1 MDIAIDLNGL
11 KKTEATKIKIDE
23 LVDQIKEL
31 CASEDCGD
39 KAAAI
44 IFYDYNERAKKDE
57 LTAYTHGNAAALGYG
72 MIKAIISATKS
83 GSKTEEA
90 QIALL
95 ITLAAELIDKA
106 YNTAKTLELGM
117 LALSAKEIVKKYMK

>member
-31 CASEDCGD
+31 HASDDCGD

-57 LTAYTHGNAAALGYG
+57 LTAYTHGNAVTLGLG
-72 MIKAIISATKS
+72 MIKTIISAIKS
-83 GSKTEEA
+83 GSKTDRA
-90 QIALL
+90 QVALL
-95 ITLAAELIDKA
+95 MVLAAELIDEA
-106 YNTAKTLELGM
+106 YSTAKTPELGM
-117 LALSAKEIVKKYMK
+117 LALIANQIVKKYM

>member
-11 KKTEATKIKIDE
+11 KKTEATKIKIEE

-57 LTAYTHGNAAALGYG
+57 LTAYTHGNAAVLSYG
-72 MIKAIISATKS
+72 MIKTIISATKS
-83 GSKTEEA
+83 GSKTDKA
-90 QIALL
+90 KVALL
-95 ITLAAELIDKA
+95 MMLAAQLIDEA
-106 YNTAKTLELGM
+106 YSTSKTPELGM
-117 LALSAKEIVKKYMK
+117 LALIANQIVKKYM

>member
-11 KKTEATKIKIDE
+11 KKTEAKKIKIDE

-57 LTAYTHGNAAALGYG
+57 LTAYTHGNAVTLGLG
-72 MIKAIISATKS
+72 MIKTIISAIKS
-83 GSKTEEA
+83 GSKTDRA
-90 QIALL
+90 QVALL
-95 ITLAAELIDKA
+95 MVLAAELIDEA
-106 YNTAKTLELGM
+106 YSTAKTPELGM
-117 LALSAKEIVKKYMK
+117 LALIANQIVKKYM

>member
-1 MDIAIDLNGL
+1 MDITIDLNGL
-11 KKTEATKIKIDE
+11 KKTEATKIKIEE

-57 LTAYTHGNAAALGYG
+57 LTTYTHGNAAVLGYG
-72 MIKAIISATKS
+72 MIKTIISATKS
-83 GSKTEEA
+83 GSKTDKA
-90 QIALL
+90 KVALL
-95 ITLAAELIDKA
+95 MVLAAQLIDEA
-106 YNTAKTLELGM
+106 YNTAKTPELRM
-117 LALSAKEIVKKYMK
+117 LALCIDQLVKEFM

>member
-11 KKTEATKIKIDE
+11 KKTEATKIKIEE

-57 LTAYTHGNAAALGYG
+57 LTAYTHGNAAVLGYG
-72 MIKAIISATKS
+72 MIKTIISATKS
-83 GSKTEEA
+83 GSKTDKA
-90 QIALL
+90 KVALL
-95 ITLAAELIDKA
+95 MVLAAKLIDEA
-106 YNTAKTLELGM
+106 YSTAKTPELGM
-117 LALSAKEIVKKYMK
+117 LVLSANQIVKKFM